1 MAQRL
6 SITLP
11 DDLYESIKKLAE
23 ENIRSISAQI
33 AYMIKNAPTPS
44 DYPSHPDHP
53 YTGIRTPGIPEN
65 PEGRPTLTNNISS
78 YYNNSHRKSIIN

>member
-33 AYMIKNAPTPS
+33 AYMIKNAPT
-44 DYPSHPDHP
+44 DHADHPYHP
-53 YTGIRTPGIPEN
+53 YTGIRTPEN
-65 PEGRPTLTNNISS
+65 PEGRPTLTNDINS

>member
-33 AYMIKNAPTPS
+33 AYMIKNA
-44 DYPSHPDHP
+44 DHP
-53 YTGIRTPGIPEN
+53 YHSYTGIRTPEN
-65 PEGRPTLTNNISS
+65 PEGRPTLTNNINS
-78 YYNNSHRKSIIN
+78 YYNNSSNSHRKSIIN

>member
-33 AYMIKNAPTPS
+33 AYMIKNAPTTAT
-44 DYPSHPDHP
+44 HP
-53 YTGIRTPGIPEN
+53 YTGIRTPEN
-65 PEGRPTLTNNISS
+65 PEGRPTLTNDMSS